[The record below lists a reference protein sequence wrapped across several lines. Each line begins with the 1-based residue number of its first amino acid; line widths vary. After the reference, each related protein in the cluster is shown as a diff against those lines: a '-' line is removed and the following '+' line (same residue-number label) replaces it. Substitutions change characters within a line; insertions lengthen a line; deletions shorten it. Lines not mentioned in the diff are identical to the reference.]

1 MPGWKHGGAPLLKL
15 GVDLAMKTKV
25 VLSLASCASALLA
38 TSVPATASATPLTAG
53 AQTAASAE
61 PVSKADRAAARR
73 QARAERAAAR
83 RRDKAIK
90 QATATGADTVTYV
103 GAEGNDIVVVGLRG
117 SLKSARDR
125 KRNSKQI
132 VDSVDA
138 EDVGKLP
145 DNNVPEALARV
156 SGVQIDRSHGEG
168 TGVTIRGLSDV
179 QTTINGNE
187 ASSAGSRS
195 LNLADIPAELLKS
208 VQVFKTRSA
217 DQVEGGIAGTVN
229 VELRR
234 PLDLKKGLTVAGS
247 FRETFSDLG
256 DTKSP
261 YASLLLAERFDTPI
275 GEMGFLLNGSYTR
288 NNYFENYIVSESP
301 QQIGFF
307 TGSQSN
313 SLLPVALQD
322 TIIPYA
328 INYGVESG
336 SIKRPSLNASWQ
348 WRANEHLDFVL
359 EGSYL
364 GVRSND
370 ERNNLRI
377 QTNSDQGS
385 YSNLVVNPDGTIRSV
400 TITNNGPEGVQGGP
414 LNIYQKTKSDTYNA
428 NFETHWHSDKVQI
441 NFGTQYNWSNLH
453 QYFDQSQYRLTGGN
467 VINVDF
473 NSPNVPGGG
482 PFVTYPNT
490 DIGNPANYKLY
501 QIHDERGTNNDTMF
515 ATNLDF
521 TVQTSAT
528 GLVRSVQFGARFTKH
543 TIARDYGYRDAFYF
557 NTAAAPTMN
566 AVGSATG
573 ISVAGTTPD
582 ISGAPTWYHLGGA
595 SLFDNFTAM
604 RNYLIGNGADL
615 TGRDWTLSEPAT
627 TDPGES
633 FKEHERTF
641 AGYGQLNYGFNAP
654 FPVDG
659 TIGLRYVNTWGT
671 AVSSRYAWN
680 AFLPDGTP
688 DYGQGVAFIP
698 TGSKVN
704 YVDLLPS
711 ATAILHFTPKLQLR
725 LSYTHNV
732 ERPDFYSMRSAVN
745 ILDATTAGRV
755 YAGNPDLKPTQ
766 ENNYDASLEYYW
778 GSGNMVSL
786 GTFLKNQTGFIYYTE
801 IREAVVGLAPNP
813 RAADGLYIVGK
824 PRNAGPGKIFG
835 FEGQVNTFFDFL
847 PGFAKHFG
855 ISANFTYIPK
865 ASLQL
870 AYADAAADTQGLYDA
885 PYTSKY
891 SGNLALLYDTPV
903 FSARIAY
910 NYRSKYKTG
919 IDYVNPGYSIYTRST
934 SRLDAAINYTPF
946 KFVTFSVEATNL
958 LHDNAASYFGAYEA
972 LPVGVRVQARTIQTS
987 ARFRF

>member
-1 MPGWKHGGAPLLKL
+1 MKL
-15 GVDLAMKTKV
+15 KV
-25 VLSLASCASALLA
+25 VFALTSGAAALLA
-38 TSVPATASATPLTAG
+38 TGAPAAAITIRSAATAQ
-53 AQTAASAE
+53 QTAADA
-61 PVSKADRAAARR
+61 PLSKADRAAARR

-83 RRDKAIK
+83 RRAKAVD
-90 QATATGADTVTYV
+90 AAAARGADSATYTS
-103 GAEGNDIVVVGLRG
+103 AEGNDIVVVGLRA

-138 EDVGKLP
+138 EDAGKLP

-156 SGVQIDRSHGEG
+156 TGVQIDRSHGEG

-187 ASSAGSRS
+187 ATSAGSRS

-208 VQVFKTRSA
+208 VQVYKTRSA

-234 PLDLKKGLTVAGS
+234 PLDLKRGLTVAGS

-256 DTKSP
+256 NTKSP

-275 GEMGFLLNGSYTR
+275 GEMGVLLNGSYTR
-288 NNYFENYIVSESP
+288 NNYFENYVVSESP

-313 SLLPVALQD
+313 ALLPVALQN

-348 WRANEHLDFVL
+348 WRASDHLDFVL

-364 GVRSND
+364 GVRSDD

-377 QTNSDQGS
+377 QTNSDQGA
-385 YSNLVVNPDGTIRSV
+385 YSNLVVNPDGTIRST
-400 TITNNGPEGVQGGP
+400 TITNNGREGVQGGP
-414 LNIYQKTKSDTYNA
+414 LNIFQKTKSDTYNA
-428 NFETHWHSDKVQI
+428 NFETRWHSDAVEIK
-441 NFGTQYNWSNLH
+441 FGSQYNWSDYS
-453 QYFDQSQYRLTGGN
+453 QYFVQSQYRLTGGN
-467 VINVDF
+467 VANVDF

-482 PFVTYPNT
+482 PFVTFPNT
-490 DIGNPANYKLY
+490 DLNNPANYKLY
-501 QIHDERGTNNDTMF
+501 QIHDQRGTNNDTLF

-528 GLVRSVQFGARFTKH
+528 GLLRSVQFGTRFTKH
-543 TIARDYGYRDAFYF
+543 TISRDYGYRDAFF
-557 NTAAAPTMN
+557 ATTATAPTMN
-566 AVGSATG
+566 AVGAATG
-573 ISVAGTTPD
+573 INVATTTPD
-582 ISGAPTWYHLGGA
+582 ISGAPTWYHLDGA
-595 SLFDNFTAM
+595 SLYDNFGAM
-604 RNYLIGNGADL
+604 RSYLIGNRADL
-615 TGRDWTLSEPAT
+615 TGRDWTLSQPAT

-641 AGYGQLNYGFNAP
+641 ASYGSLNYGFKAG

-671 AVSSRYAWN
+671 AVSSRYAWK
-680 AFLPDGTP
+680 AFLANGTP
-688 DYGQGVAFIP
+688 DYAQGVAYVP

-711 ATAILHFTPKLQLR
+711 ATAILHFTPKVQLR

-732 ERPDFYSMRSAVN
+732 SRPDFYSMRSAVN

-778 GSGNMVSL
+778 GKGGLISL

-813 RAADGLYIVGK
+813 LAADGLYIVGK

-835 FEGQVNTFFDFL
+835 LEAQVNTFFDFL

-855 ISANFTYIPK
+855 INANFTYIPT

-870 AYADAAADTQGLYDA
+870 AYADSDVDTQGLYDA

-891 SGNLALLYDTPV
+891 SGNVALIYDTPV
-903 FSARIAY
+903 LSARIAY

-919 IDYVNPGYSIYTRST
+919 IDYVNPGYSVYTRQT
-934 SRLDAAINYTPF
+934 SRLDAAVNVTPF
-946 KFVTFSVEATNL
+946 KFLTLSVEATNL
-958 LHDNAASYFGAYEA
+958 LHDNADSYFGAYNA

>member
-1 MPGWKHGGAPLLKL
+1 MR
-15 GVDLAMKTKV
+15 MKV
-25 VLSLASCASALLA
+25 VLTLTCCMSALSVTCPVAAAAAIAPSAVAQDSASAA
-38 TSVPATASATPLTAG
+38 PL
-53 AQTAASAE
+53 
-61 PVSKADRAAARR
+61 SKAERIAARR
-73 QARAERAAAR
+73 KARAEREAAR
-83 RRDKAIK
+83 RRGKAVQ
-90 QATATGADTVTYV
+90 QAVAAGADSATYK
-103 GAEGNDIVVVGLRG
+103 GEGGNDIVVVGLRA

-138 EDVGKLP
+138 EDAGKLP

-156 SGVQIDRSHGEG
+156 TGVQIDRSHGEG
-168 TGVTIRGLSDV
+168 SGVTIRGLSDV

-187 ASSAGSRS
+187 ATSAGSRS

-208 VQVFKTRSA
+208 VQVYKTRSA

-256 DTKSP
+256 NTKSP
-261 YASLLLAERFDTPI
+261 YASVLLAERFDTPI
-275 GEMGFLLNGSYTR
+275 GEMGVLVNGSYTK
-288 NNYFENYIVSESP
+288 NNYFENYVVSESP

-313 SLLPVALQD
+313 ARLPVALQN

-364 GVRSND
+364 GVRSDD

-377 QTNSDQGS
+377 QTNSDQGA

-400 TITNNGPEGVQGGP
+400 TITNNGAEGVQGGP
-414 LNIYQKTKSDTYNA
+414 LNIYQNTTSDTYNA

-441 NFGTQYNWSNLH
+441 NFGTQYNWSDYS
-453 QYFDQSQYRLTGGN
+453 QYYVQSQYRLTGGN

-501 QIHDERGTNNDTMF
+501 QIHDQRGTNNDTLF

-528 GLVRSVQFGARFTKH
+528 GLLRSVQFGTRFTKH
-543 TIARDYGYRDAFYF
+543 TISRDYGYRDAFYF
-557 NTAAAPTMN
+557 TTATAPTMN
-566 AVGSATG
+566 AVGAATG
-573 ISVAGTTPD
+573 IGVASTTPD
-582 ISGAPTWYHLGGA
+582 IAGAPTWYHLGGA
-595 SLFDNFTAM
+595 SLFDNFAAM
-604 RNYLIGNGADL
+604 RNYLIGHGADL

-641 AGYGQLNYGFNAP
+641 AGYGALNYGFKAAI
-654 FPVDG
+654 PVDG

-680 AFLPDGTP
+680 AFLPNGTP
-688 DYGQGVAFIP
+688 DYGKGVAYIP

-711 ATAILHFTPKLQLR
+711 ATAILHFAPKVQLR

-732 ERPDFYSMRSAVN
+732 SRPQFYDMRSAVN
-745 ILDATTAGRV
+745 ILDASTSGRV

-778 GSGNMVSL
+778 GKGGLVSL

-801 IREAVVGLAPNP
+801 MREAVVGLAPNP
-813 RAADGLYIVGK
+813 KAADGLYIVGK

-835 FEGQVNTFFDFL
+835 LEGQVNTFFDFL

-855 ISANFTYIPK
+855 INANFTYIPT

-870 AYADAAADTQGLYDA
+870 AYADTNLDTQGLYDA

-891 SGNLALLYDTPV
+891 SGNVALIYDTPV

-910 NYRSKYKTG
+910 NYRSKYKTA
-919 IDYVNPGYSIYTRST
+919 IDYVNPGYSVYTKQT
-934 SRLDAAINYTPF
+934 SRLDAAVNYTPL

-958 LHDNAASYFGAYEA
+958 LHDNADSYFGAYDA
-972 LPVGVRVQARTIQTS
+972 LPVGVRVQARTIQAS